1 MQRRLCDAYRL
12 LAFRRCNRVEWI
24 DSRFPAFGDRLF
36 AVLSSDEG
44 TVSVVEG
51 QNWTGNIPVPNASC
65 SDRYD
70 E

>member
-1 MQRRLCDAYRL
+1 M
-12 LAFRRCNRVEWI
+12 
-24 DSRFPAFGDRLF
+24 
-36 AVLSSDEG
+36 LSSEEG